1 MRVSMLA
8 LSLLFA
14 SAVLCC
20 SLATS
25 LVAGGKEKETV
36 VTAVELT
43 KAFAANEEAARKKYN
58 GKTIV
63 IEGKVLERSGKNV
76 IDNFVILEGH
86 AKKPKGTY
94 RVECG
99 FAFTEEADILKVKP
113 GDMVKIR
120 GESSLGWG
128 TGKYKEMLTLITCKF
143 VK

>member
-1 MRVSMLA
+1 M
-8 LSLLFA
+8 
-14 SAVLCC
+14 
-20 SLATS
+20 
-25 LVAGGKEKETV
+25 
-36 VTAVELT
+36 VTAAELT
-43 KAFAANEEAARKKYN
+43 KEFAANEEAARKKYN

-63 IEGKVLERSGKNV
+63 VEGKVLERSGKNV

-99 FAFTEEADILKVKP
+99 FAFTEEANILAVKP
-113 GDMVKIR
+113 GDKVKIR

-128 TGKYKEMLTLITCKF
+128 TGKKNKDMITLITCKF